1 LEVLEK
7 WMRSISIAI
16 CLCWFSL
23 VASGQTGSGSLS
35 GSVSNQEHAPAPGVT
50 VEAKNIQTGIYYK
63 AISSPKGEYTIAQL
77 PAGTYQVLS
86 LSLAYRPFVSKDVA
100 VAAGQT
106 QRLDIQLS
114 ADDAQNTLGELGA
127 YLTLSA
133 KRPPPP
139 EGPAPKMPDGKPD
152 LSGTWMMRP
161 SDALLSIF
169 TPNVDLL
176 PRAEAIV
183 RERLLTGARDVP
195 SSRCLPSSD
204 LVVGLT
210 PVEYIQTRT
219 VLVQLMEDVTAAH
232 EVFLDGREHPGDLEP
247 TWRGHSIGKWDGD
260 TLVIDTVG
268 FNDKSWLFFVVP
280 HTEMLHVTQRV
291 RRPDLG
297 HLEIETTY
305 QDPGTFKT
313 PAKFSIV
320 SVLTPDEEVHEV
332 VCENNQYSEHVK

>member
-1 LEVLEK
+1 
-7 WMRSISIAI
+7 MRLLSIAI
-16 CLCWFSL
+16 CLCWFSFA
-23 VASGQTGSGSLS
+23 ASGQTGSGSLIGTVLS
-35 GSVSNQEHAPAPGVT
+35 PAHAPAPGMT
-50 VEAKNIQTGIYYK
+50 VEAKNVATGIYYK
-63 AISSPKGEYTIAQL
+63 AVSSPKGEYTIAQL
-77 PAGTYQVLS
+77 PAGMYEVLA
-86 LSLAYRPFVSKDVA
+86 LYLAYRPFVRKDVA

-114 ADDAQNTLGELGA
+114 ADEAQNTLGELGA
-127 YLTLSA
+127 YLALSA

-139 EGPAPKMPDGKPD
+139 EGPAPRMPDGKPD
-152 LSGTWMMRP
+152 FSGTWMTRP
-161 SDALLSIF
+161 SDTLPLIF
-169 TPNVDLL
+169 SPNVDLL
-176 PRAEAIV
+176 PWAEAIV

-210 PVEYIQTRT
+210 AVKYIQTRGI
-219 VLVQLMEDVTAAH
+219 LVELMEDVTAEH
-232 EVFLDGREHPGDLEP
+232 EVFLDGRSHPSDLEP
-247 TWRGHSIGKWDGD
+247 TWRGHSTGKWDGD

-268 FNDKSWLFFVVP
+268 FNDKSWLFFLVP
-280 HTEMLHVTQRV
+280 HTEMLHVTQRL

-305 QDPGTFKT
+305 EDSGTFKT
-313 PAKFSIV
+313 PAKFKTG

>member
-1 LEVLEK
+1 
-7 WMRSISIAI
+7 MRSLAIAI
-16 CLCWFSL
+16 CLWSL
-23 VASGQTGSGSLS
+23 SFTAYGQAGSSSFS
-35 GSVSNQEHAPAPGVT
+35 GSVTNPAHAPAPGVT

-63 AISSPKGEYTIAQL
+63 ATTSPRGEYTIEQL
-77 PAGTYQVLS
+77 PAGTYQVLA
-86 LSLAYRPFVSKDVA
+86 LNLAYRPFVSKDIA
-100 VAAGQT
+100 VADGQA

-127 YLTLSA
+127 YLAAAA

-139 EGPAPKMPDGKPD
+139 AGPAPKMPDGKPD
-152 LSGTWMMRP
+152 FSGIWMMRP
-161 SDALLSIF
+161 SDVLLSIF

-176 PRAEAIV
+176 PWADAIL
-183 RERLLTGARDVP
+183 RERLLNGGRDVP

-204 LVVGLT
+204 LVDGLT
-210 PVEYIQTRT
+210 PVEYIQTLT
-219 VLVQLMEDVTAAH
+219 VLVQLMEDVTAEH
-232 EVFLDGREHPGDLEP
+232 EVFLDGRAHPSDLEP

-297 HLEIETTY
+297 HLEVETTY
-305 QDPGTFKT
+305 EDPAAFKT
-313 PAKFSIV
+313 LAKFKIV